1 MQLQGADVG
10 ALREAASRVK
20 ADLARYPGVIDIAD
34 SFREGKQEVKLAIKP
49 TAEPLGVTLRDLARQ
64 VRQAFYGEEA
74 QRIQRGRDDIR
85 VMVRY
90 PEEERRSLGDLENVR
105 IRTLDGAEVPFGTV
119 ADAEL
124 GRGFATIQRTDRM
137 RVVNVTANVD
147 RTLTT
152 ANDVLA
158 DLQAA
163 SLPQILA
170 DYPSVSYSLEGEQ
183 REQRRAFSGLL
194 ERLRPRAADD
204 LRAAGGAAPLLYPAA
219 GHHERDSLRA
229 GGRDRRPHPDAVAR
243 SAPRAQLLLRG
254 RDRRGLRRGGE
265 REPGARLQRER
276 AAGSRGIRW
285 RRPCVAAGVA
295 RFRPIVLT
303 SLTTFAGLTPLMLE
317 RSLQAQFL
325 IPMAVSL
332 AFGVMFATV
341 ITLLVLPCGYLVL
354 EDLRGAS
361 RRARPARSAPNQK
374 GLEETSAIR

>member
-1 MQLQGADVG
+1 
-10 ALREAASRVK
+10 
-20 ADLARYPGVIDIAD
+20 
-34 SFREGKQEVKLAIKP
+34 VKLAIKP

-105 IRTLDGAEVPFGTV
+105 IRTLDGAEVPFRTV
-119 ADAEL
+119 AEAEL
-124 GRGFATIQRTDRM
+124 GRGFATIRRADRM

-147 RTLTT
+147 RALTT

-158 DLQAA
+158 DLQAS

-170 DYPSVSYSLEGEQ
+170 DYPTLSYSLEGEQ

-194 ERLRPRAADD
+194 SAYVLALLMIYGLLAVPLRSYTQPLVIMSVIPFGLVGAI
-204 LRAAGGAAPLLYPAA
+204 GGHILML
-219 GHHERDSLRA
+219 SL
-229 GGRDRRPHPDAVAR
+229 G
-243 SAPRAQLLLRG
+243 QLRG
-254 RDRRGLRRGGE
+254 LSFFSVVGIVAASGVVVNASLV
-265 REPGARLQRER
+265 LVYNVNSQRASGKSVAE
-276 AAGSRGIRW
+276 AV
-285 RRPCVAAGVA
+285 VAAGVG

-303 SLTTFAGLTPLMLE
+303 SLTTFAGLTPLMAE
-317 RSLQAQFL
+317 RSMQAQFL

-354 EDLRGAS
+354 EDLRGVG
-361 RRARPARSAPNQK
+361 RRRR
-374 GLEETSAIR
+374 T